1 MSAMHRMPLAE
12 QLVAAGLVTEI
23 QMDLARREQQRHG
36 GRIAQIV
43 VQLGFV
49 TPEVL
54 AEFLGKQ
61 AGTAAVNLDRLII
74 DRALLELI
82 PQDVARRCLA
92 MPVSRHNGT
101 LTVAL
106 ADPFD
111 VTAVDTLA
119 QVSGLGIDV
128 VTAPE
133 RDILNCLDLY
143 YISGD

>member
-1 MSAMHRMPLAE
+1 MSAMHRMPLGE
-12 QLVAAGLVTEI
+12 QLVAAGLVSEI
-23 QMDLARREQQRHG
+23 QMDLARKEQQRHG

-49 TPEVL
+49 SPEVL
-54 AEFLGKQ
+54 ADFLGRQ
-61 AGTAAVNLDRLII
+61 AGTETVNLNNACI

-92 MPVSRHNGT
+92 MPVSRRNGT

-111 VTAVDTLA
+111 VT
-119 QVSGLGIDV
+119 
-128 VTAPE
+128 
-133 RDILNCLDLY
+133 
-143 YISGD
+143 